1 MQDKAPKKYIIFNEE
16 ERDKDSLSYETH
28 STETVGDTEVTIESS
43 KNEEISKE
51 RVEDDD
57 YESNADTD
65 NSDNED
71 DLGMKVDDFSK

>member
-1 MQDKAPKKYIIFNEE
+1 MPLQDKAPKKNILFNEE
-16 ERDKDSLSYETH
+16 EKDSLSYETH
-28 STETVGDTEVTIESS
+28 STKTVEDTEVTIESS

-71 DLGMKVDDFSK
+71 DLGMKVGDFSK